1 MAAVTIGDLWAAL
14 RRHWALSLVIF
25 AVVVGAAIASIV
37 VPEERYESRVVLS
50 VVPPDGRSF
59 DFGGA
64 QVVQYLIPPVLT
76 RIRSEPF
83 ERDVRVRLPLGL
95 RAAAL
100 QIAAANEPGTGIIEV
115 DVESSVP
122 AAAEAG
128 ARAASERVVDEPGSE
143 LVRVTELT
151 PATPPES
158 STAARTPAL
167 LGGSVV
173 LGLILAI
180 LAAVSAHRLR
190 PPLPRAE
197 GFRNRYGVEIL
208 GELPIVKSLPE
219 HAEELF
225 GADGP
230 IEFAAAIR
238 NLEARVMTRLLTM
251 KDPRMKPIVAV
262 TSWGEG
268 EGKSTVTAGL
278 GWVMA
283 LLGNDVTVVDLDLRR
298 PRMHRAFGI
307 SPRGGVAQLAE
318 HRRPDAVEVPAG
330 PPSLHVIPAG
340 GGGGDPAEVV
350 NRALPALLG
359 RTERY
364 VLLDTPPMFTAETIA
379 LTGSV
384 DWIVLVA
391 DVRQRRPQQIE
402 EALAELSRAGSPV
415 LGVVLNRVDL
425 PDDDRGQRTYYAMTR
440 GA

>member
-1 MAAVTIGDLWAAL
+1 VTIGDLWAAL
-14 RRHWALSLVIF
+14 RRFWALSFVIF
-25 AVVVGAAIASIV
+25 AVVVGAGVASIV
-37 VPEERYESRVVLS
+37 VPEEQYESRVVLS
-50 VVPPDGRSF
+50 VVPPNERSF

-76 RIRSEPF
+76 RIRSAPF
-83 ERDVRVRLPLGL
+83 ERDVRTRLPLAL
-95 RAAAL
+95 RSAAL
-100 QIAAANEPGTGIIEV
+100 RVAAINEPGTGIIEV
-115 DVESSVP
+115 DVESPVP

-158 STAARTPAL
+158 SSAARTPAL

-173 LGLILAI
+173 LGLIIAI
-180 LAAVSAHRLR
+180 LAAVTAHRLR

-197 GFRNRYGVEIL
+197 GFLDRYGVEIL
-208 GELPIVKSLPE
+208 GELPIVRSLPGT
-219 HAEELF
+219 ADELF
-225 GADGP
+225 GPDGP
-230 IEFAAAIR
+230 VEFAAAIR
-238 NLEARVMTRLLTM
+238 NLEARVMTRMLTM
-251 KDPRMKPIVAV
+251 KDPRMKPIIAI

-298 PRMHRAFGI
+298 PRMHKAFGI
-307 SPRGGVAQLAE
+307 SPRGGVAKLAE
-318 HRRPDAVEVPAG
+318 HRRAGAVEIPAG
-330 PPSLHVIPAG
+330 PPTLHVIPAG
-340 GGGGDPAEVV
+340 DGRGDPAEVV

-364 VLLDTPPMFTAETIA
+364 VVLDTPPMFTAETIA
-379 LTGSV
+379 VTGSV
-384 DWIVLVA
+384 DAIVLVA
-391 DVRQRRPQQIE
+391 DVRQRTPQQIE
-402 EALAELSRAGSPV
+402 EALAELARAGSPV
-415 LGVVLNRVDL
+415 LGVVLNRVEL